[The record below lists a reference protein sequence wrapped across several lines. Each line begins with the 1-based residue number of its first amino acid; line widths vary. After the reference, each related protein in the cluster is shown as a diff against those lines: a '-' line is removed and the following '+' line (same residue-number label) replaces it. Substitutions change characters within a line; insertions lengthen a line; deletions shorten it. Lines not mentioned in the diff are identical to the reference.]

1 MLTTDDRKYI
11 EDIHFKTADEFLKSI
26 SYGGHYYKIFG
37 RKFIFRGQSS
47 DKYLLLPTALRRY
60 MYDDVYPNACDD
72 DIHALF
78 AISEYGQI
86 EAEAH
91 QLFIFYKLCDSTNL
105 YVPEEQRLRDS
116 FMFPIDYRTLL
127 MPEYWIAKEYQ
138 ELAALAQHHGVP
150 TRLLDWTS
158 DLNVALYFASSSII
172 RKMSTP
178 QKLTRLEW
186 TKNMQ
191 LHLQKVPDNLKT
203 KEMKVEEDQN
213 MEIWALDTTVIAADR
228 KLAIPLKI
236 VRPRYYGNKN
246 LAAQNGFFTYWQV
259 KKPLKKNKNDDN
271 IPDLSIPRNTDSLDK
286 QIADYLEQ
294 HKVDPAPY
302 IYHITI
308 PQDAAIELYE
318 YAKNNH
324 CDAAYL
330 FPGYNGVARCVEEDG
345 FVDKLKAKN
354 REKNNTNKEIIT

>member
-26 SYGGHYYKIFG
+26 SYGGYYYKIFSS
-37 RKFIFRGQSS
+37 KFIFRGQSS

-60 MYDDVYPNACDD
+60 MYDDVYPNSFDD
-72 DIHALF
+72 DRHALF
-78 AISEYGQI
+78 AVSEYGQI

-91 QLFIFYKLCDSTNL
+91 QLFKFYKLCDNTNL
-105 YVPEEQRLRDS
+105 YVPEEQRLRES
-116 FMFPIDYRTLL
+116 FMFPIDYRILL

-172 RKMSTP
+172 RRISTP
-178 QKLTRLEW
+178 EKLTRSEW
-186 TKNMQ
+186 
-191 LHLQKVPDNLKT
+191 T
-203 KEMKVEEDQN
+203 KEMKVEEEQN

-228 KLAIPLKI
+228 KLSIPLKI

-246 LAAQNGFFTYWQV
+246 LAAQKGIFTYWQV
-259 KKPLKKNKNDDN
+259 KKPLKNNKNADN
-271 IPDLSIPRNTDSLDK
+271 IPDLSILRNTDSLDK
-286 QIADYLEQ
+286 QIVDYLEQ
-294 HKVDPAPY
+294 QKVNAAPY
-302 IYHITI
+302 IYHITL
-308 PQDAAIELYE
+308 PQNAAIELYE
-318 YAKNNH
+318 YAKSNH

-330 FPGYNGVARCVEEDG
+330 FPGYSGVAKCVEEDG
-345 FVDKLKAKN
+345 YVAKLRNNEKAK
-354 REKNNTNKEIIT
+354 EKDG